1 MLSFKEL
8 TEARRS
14 LQGFCLLHE
23 SSLLKVLSG
32 ISFKL
37 LTSEKKDLNDGE
49 LHHPTTTAT
58 CLSSLLDCPLGYR
71 TRKFKSVEKAESEI
85 AEAAFRRK
93 DWTSE
98 GSAGIYCRCRA
109 LPIVIKSSR
118 NFDRAIEKHISTIVY
133 QLRKKPQKKRGS
145 DEKKQDRFGIGE
157 AGSRLRPDQWYPPE
171 CVSYL
176 LDAGDTSL
184 AGGQISD

>member
-23 SSLLKVLSG
+23 SSLLRVLSG

-37 LTSEKKDLNDGE
+37 LPSEEKDLNDGE

-58 CLSSLLDCPLGYR
+58 CLSSLLDCPPGYR
-71 TRKFKSVEKAESEI
+71 TGEFTRIDRVESEI

-98 GSAGIYCRCRA
+98 GSAGVYCRCRA

-118 NFDRAIEKHISTIVY
+118 SFDK
-133 QLRKKPQKKRGS
+133 
-145 DEKKQDRFGIGE
+145 
-157 AGSRLRPDQWYPPE
+157 
-171 CVSYL
+171 
-176 LDAGDTSL
+176 
-184 AGGQISD
+184 